1 MCFHGTIRLGEQ
13 ATCERRLLFC
23 YNKTKDAPLAHPSI
37 CNKLNIVLELV
48 SDRNCKVA
56 GLS

>member
-37 CNKLNIVLELV
+37 YNKLKLF
-48 SDRNCKVA
+48 
-56 GLS
+56 

>member
-13 ATCERRLLFC
+13 VTRERRLLFC

-37 CNKLNIVLELV
+37 YNKLKLF
-48 SDRNCKVA
+48 
-56 GLS
+56 